1 MPLCLGGKNKML
13 KRIFDIFFSFIG
25 LVMLLPFF
33 IIIGLLIVIDSPGGM
48 FYKQARV
55 GKNNINFYLFK
66 FRSMGNGADKKGL
79 LTVGGRDS
87 RITRMGYFI
96 RKYKIDEL
104 PQLLNVFLGN
114 MSLVGPRPEVRR
126 YVDLY
131 NEKQKQVLSVKPGI
145 TDYASIEYSNEN
157 ELLGKAENPEQVY
170 IDEIMPAK
178 LKLNLKYI
186 NEQGIITDLKIIFK
200 TIGKIVK

>member
-1 MPLCLGGKNKML
+1 ML
-13 KRIFDIFFSFIG
+13 KRVFDIFFSFIG
-25 LVMLLPFF
+25 LVILSPFL
-33 IIIGLLIVIDSPGGM
+33 IIIGLLIAIDSPGGA
-48 FYKQARV
+48 FYKQVRV
-55 GKNNINFYLFK
+55 GKNNKDFNLFK
-66 FRSMGNGADKKGL
+66 FRSMRTGADKKGL

-87 RITRMGYFI
+87 RITKMGYFI

-104 PQLLNVFLGN
+104 PQLLNVFFGD
-114 MSLVGPRPEVRR
+114 MSLVGPRPEVRK

-131 NEKQKQVLSVKPGI
+131 NEYQKQVLSIKPGI
-145 TDYASIEYSNEN
+145 TDYASIEYSKEN

-186 NEQGIITDLKIIFK
+186 AEQGIITDLKIIFK
-200 TIGKIVK
+200 TFAKILQ

>member
-1 MPLCLGGKNKML
+1 MV
-13 KRIFDIFFSFIG
+13 KRIFDIVFSFIG
-25 LVMLLPFF
+25 LVLLLPFF
-33 IIIGLLIVIDSPGGM
+33 IIIALLIVIDSPGGV

-55 GKNNINFYLFK
+55 GKNGIDFYLFK
-66 FRSMGNGADKKGL
+66 FRSMRTGADKKGL

-104 PQLLNVFLGN
+104 PQLLNVFLGD
-114 MSLVGPRPEVRR
+114 MSLVGPRPEVRK

-131 NEKQKQVLSVKPGI
+131 NEEQKQVLSVKPGI
-145 TDYASIEYSNEN
+145 TDYASIEFSNEN

-186 NEQGIITDLKIIFK
+186 DEQGIITDLKIIFK

>member
-1 MPLCLGGKNKML
+1 MI
-13 KRIFDIFFSFIG
+13 KRIFDIVFSFIG
-25 LVMLLPFF
+25 LVILLPFF
-33 IIIGLLIVIDSPGGM
+33 IIMALLIIIDSRGGV

-55 GKNNINFYLFK
+55 GKNGINFYLFK
-66 FRSMGNGADKKGL
+66 FRSMRTGADKKGL

-104 PQLLNVFLGN
+104 PQLLNVFLGD
-114 MSLVGPRPEVRR
+114 MSLVGPRPEVRK

-170 IDEIMPAK
+170 IDEIMPKK

-186 NEQGIITDLKIIFK
+186 DEQGIITDLKIIFK
-200 TIGKIVK
+200 TVAKIVK

>member
-1 MPLCLGGKNKML
+1 ML
-13 KRIFDIFFSFIG
+13 KRIFDIFFSCIG
-25 LVMLLPFF
+25 LVILLPFF
-33 IIIGLLIVIDSPGGM
+33 IIIGLLLVIDSPGGV

-55 GKNNINFYLFK
+55 GKNNIDFYLFK
-66 FRSMGNGADKKGL
+66 FRSMRTGADKKGL

-104 PQLLNVFLGN
+104 PQLLNVFLGD
-114 MSLVGPRPEVRR
+114 MSLVGPRPEVRK

-186 NEQGIITDLKIIFK
+186 DEQGISTDLKIIFK
-200 TIGKIVK
+200 TIGKIIK

>member
-1 MPLCLGGKNKML
+1 ML

-25 LVMLLPFF
+25 LVILLPFF
-33 IIIGLLIVIDSPGGM
+33 IIIGLLIVIDSPGGV

-55 GKNNINFYLFK
+55 GKNNIDFYLFK
-66 FRSMGNGADKKGL
+66 FRSMRTGADKKGL

-104 PQLLNVFLGN
+104 PQLLNVFLGD
-114 MSLVGPRPEVRR
+114 MSLVGPRPEVRK

-131 NEKQKQVLSVKPGI
+131 NEKQKQVLSAKPGI

-170 IDEIMPAK
+170 IEEIMPAK

-186 NEQGIITDLKIIFK
+186 DEQGIITDLKIIFK
-200 TIGKIVK
+200 TIGKIVR